1 MPSPVIEPNL
11 EKHIACIAE
20 SLGLEGT
27 RQAIRQ
33 WNDNLQSTERH
44 RIEEVAG
51 KVFPKQP
58 TQRCWEDW
66 HRSDYRCDSS
76 DSVPAGLVGI
86 LHTVFFRTGGTET
99 WARHF
104 IRLISRTLRVAGLAY
119 LGGDEADVMFSQTPT
134 GRILGKRGLQAA
146 KNLASICD
154 SLILWGICP
163 PVLDELRSHMRPGC
177 NIIHVHHGDTS
188 STWSEQLVRSARL
201 PNEALVCVHP
211 LVARK
216 LSGSWIAN
224 AVDMQRT
231 ARNRCDASDP
241 TVLFMHRFSVEKQ
254 PLLAIDAVRALPT
267 HWKAIFAGR
276 GELWEQSILRANGD
290 PRIRFLPDANPIDVF
305 PQSHVF
311 LSLSNSEGFGYST
324 AEAAASGLRVV
335 SLPVGIC
342 ENRRVCRQLRADE
355 LAPAEIAEQILLAYE
370 ERQEA
375 LLAGQWVT
383 RKYSEEVFY
392 HRWVELLGGTSAART
407 SKGPS
412 VND

>member
-33 WNDNLQSTERH
+33 WNDNLQSTERQ

-76 DSVPAGLVGI
+76 DSAPAGLVGI

-119 LGGDEADVMFSQTPT
+119 LGGDETEVMFSQSPT

-177 NIIHVHHGDTS
+177 NIIHMHHGDTS
-188 STWSEQLVRSARL
+188 STWSEQLIRSARL
-201 PNEALVCVHP
+201 PSETLACVHP
-211 LVARK
+211 LVAQQ
-216 LSGSWIAN
+216 LGGVWIPN

-231 ARNRCDASDP
+231 APNRSLAGEP
-241 TVLFMHRFSVEKQ
+241 TVLYMHRFSEEKQ
-254 PLLAIDAVRALPT
+254 PMLAVDAVRALPRN
-267 HWKAIFAGR
+267 WRAIFAGR
-276 GELWEQSILRANGD
+276 GELWEKARERANGD
-290 PRIRFLPDANPIDVF
+290 PRIRFLFDANPTDVF

-311 LSLSNSEGFGYST
+311 LSLSKSEGFGYST

-342 ENRRVCRQLRADE
+342 EDPRLCRQLHAEE
-355 LAPAEIAEQILLAYE
+355 LAPAKVAERILLAYE

-375 LLAGQWVT
+375 LLAGRWVT
-383 RKYSEEVFY
+383 KKYSEDVF
-392 HRWVELLGGTSAART
+392 HNRWVDLLGGASAVRT
-407 SKGPS
+407 TQGPG
-412 VND
+412 D